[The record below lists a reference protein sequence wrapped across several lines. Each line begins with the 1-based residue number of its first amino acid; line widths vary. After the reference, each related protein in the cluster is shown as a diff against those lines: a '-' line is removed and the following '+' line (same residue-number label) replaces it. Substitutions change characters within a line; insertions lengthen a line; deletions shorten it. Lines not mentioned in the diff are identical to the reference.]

1 MSPPLGGLFHA
12 RGIGVNGS
20 TWLRQRQ
27 PTANAILPEAER
39 RPDMKKIF
47 RLPIRSHRK
56 CEVPLSALF
65 DYVFW
70 KSKIASLENIA
81 AAVNNR
87 DLQASSA
94 RQSPETTCNVV

>member
-39 RPDMKKIF
+39 RPDMKKYSGS
-47 RLPIRSHRK
+47 RSR
-56 CEVPLSALF
+56 F
-65 DYVFW
+65 
-70 KSKIASLENIA
+70 IAATKARYPSCLIMFLENQD
-81 AAVNNR
+81 R
-87 DLQASSA
+87 FF
-94 RQSPETTCNVV
+94 